1 MNVFWGRKSI
11 LLLMSRIAGD
21 LNLVLLLVLNST
33 LSPYSPHHTD
43 HFHYWL
49 GGRGADGQSGMA

>member
-1 MNVFWGRKSI
+1 
-11 LLLMSRIAGD
+11 MSRIAGD